1 MNALFS
7 SHFKYYLLIW
17 MCHSRS
23 NNRKTDRLH
32 GRCLGIISNNNQ
44 LSFKDLLEILLM
56 IEMYK
61 FWLLK
66 CIRSAKHFTSSR
78 MNKIFEVR
86 NEHLYSLR
94 CCSYGNEL
102 ARLVGLAHLGEI
114 SPFLR
119 NSFKKLIVF
128 I

>member
-23 NNRKTDRLH
+23 NNRKIDRLH
-32 GRCLGIISNNNQ
+32 GRCLGIISNNKQ

-66 CIRSAKHFTSSR
+66 CIRSATTFHFPPHEQ
-78 MNKIFEVR
+78 NFEVR

-94 CCSYGNEL
+94 CSSYGSEL